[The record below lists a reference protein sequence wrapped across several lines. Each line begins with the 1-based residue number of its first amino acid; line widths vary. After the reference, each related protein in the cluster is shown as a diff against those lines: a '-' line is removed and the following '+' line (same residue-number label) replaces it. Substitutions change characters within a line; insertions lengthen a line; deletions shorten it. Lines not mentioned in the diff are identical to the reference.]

1 MSLDFSA
8 INPAAARAEDTSSRQ
23 SGDIPDRAQYVVVGG
38 GVIGTSIAYHLAL
51 MGATDVVLL
60 ERKQLTS
67 GTTWHAA
74 GEVVSGGATEVTLWM
89 ARYSAEL
96 YARLEEET
104 GLSTGFRRC
113 GYLQLATTPR
123 ADESLR

>member
-1 MSLDFSA
+1 M
-8 INPAAARAEDTSSRQ
+8 
-23 SGDIPDRAQYVVVGG
+23 
-38 GVIGTSIAYHLAL
+38 IGTSIAYHLAL
-51 MGATDVVLL
+51 LGATDVVLL

-74 GEVVSGGATEVTLWM
+74 GEVVSGGTTEDALWM

-104 GLSTGFRRC
+104 GLVDGLPAVRLPPAARRR
-113 GYLQLATTPR
+113 R
-123 ADESLR
+123 APTRASAARRRTCARWG